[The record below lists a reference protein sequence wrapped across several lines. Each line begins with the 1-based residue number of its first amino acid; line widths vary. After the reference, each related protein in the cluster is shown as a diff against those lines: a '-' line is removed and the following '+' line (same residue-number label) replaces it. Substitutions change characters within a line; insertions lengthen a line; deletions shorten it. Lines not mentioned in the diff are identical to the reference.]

1 MQEQNSVQEH
11 DGDSNSVQEQDGDS
25 GVAEDEEVIVKSI
38 EKTLLVDSTKRF
50 CWVSEK
56 SIEFGIYFLN
66 LESIFVKFRW
76 NTTMIFMRG

>member
-50 CWVSEK
+50 C
-56 SIEFGIYFLN
+56 
-66 LESIFVKFRW
+66 
-76 NTTMIFMRG
+76 